1 MLFLNT
7 IKEEHSW
14 HFRDKKK
21 KKRELVELLYF
32 ILTGGMVLNSY
43 ILKAHVL
50 IAFEVHA
57 VQPCSGID

>member
-14 HFRDKKK
+14 HFRDK